1 MIDCGGLKEAN
12 ELNGDEED
20 KYIMDQFEE
29 EEGYIEKFG
38 LKGAAKFGRVPAS
51 AIPSITENATAPK
64 KKKKKNK
71 AIVTGK
77 LI

>member
-20 KYIMDQFEE
+20 KEIMDQFEE

-38 LKGAAKFGRVPAS
+38 LKGAVKSGRVPAS
-51 AIPSITENATAPK
+51 AIPTTTENAAAPNK
-64 KKKKKNK
+64 KKKKKK